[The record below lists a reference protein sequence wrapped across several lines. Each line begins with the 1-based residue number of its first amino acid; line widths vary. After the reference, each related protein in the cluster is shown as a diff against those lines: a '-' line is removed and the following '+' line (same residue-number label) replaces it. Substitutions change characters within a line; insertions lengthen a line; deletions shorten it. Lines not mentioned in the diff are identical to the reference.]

1 MVAGNCSCNRDAN
14 LHCNVERG
22 QNKYTVTWKD
32 GNNTLKTEQ
41 IAYGE
46 TPEYS
51 GDAPTKEGYSYTW
64 TPEITEVTGNATY
77 TTNWTINKYTV
88 TNNSATDDDGTK
100 HGTITLNGLD
110 GDGKAEYN
118 STIKVTPSAAE
129 GYELKR

>member
-1 MVAGNCSCNRDAN
+1 MHRQRN
-14 LHCNVERG
+14 
-22 QNKYTVTWKD
+22 
-32 GNNTLKTEQ
+32 
-41 IAYGE
+41 
-46 TPEYS
+46 
-51 GDAPTKEGYSYTW
+51 YSYTW

-129 GYELKR
+129 GYELKKITVNGADITKPVNGVWQIYYSRIRCRGNCNL